1 MTGIYDCPY
10 WVFVERYSHD
20 IFGVLSKTRSEFP
33 YMVEWNYLEPYRV
46 LTMTWN
52 WGISPR
58 SSLNNF
64 YSPSFSFM
72 HNVPTVFR
80 IIMNPA
86 SLVSSMSFYRL
97 TFELQLMRHDSL
109 LFFSQMLGLLVM
121 PRYNDKVE
129 ITPGAYYEFLVYRS
143 ILIKD
148 IAGVG
153 SLWIPN

>member
-10 WVFVERYSHD
+10 WVFIERYSHE
-20 IFGVLSKTRSEFP
+20 IFGVLSKTKSEFP

-58 SSLNNF
+58 SSLNHF

-86 SLVSSMSFYRL
+86 SFVSSMSFYRL
-97 TFELQLMRHDSL
+97 TFELKLVRHDSPNVRA
-109 LFFSQMLGLLVM
+109 LGDAEVQWQGWNCARGL
-121 PRYNDKVE
+121 
-129 ITPGAYYEFLVYRS
+129 
-143 ILIKD
+143 
-148 IAGVG
+148 
-153 SLWIPN
+153 LWIPSLPEHIDKRYCRCWQPLNT